1 MKSVHELAGAEAEM
15 FGTDIGDQAG
25 DEGTFVTH
33 IVDRAGYEGMFG
45 EGHSHWFKV
54 SRLLPTHWYH
64 IDLKIRN
71 EDRMTSI
78 IQMAGDEAAFEQIL
92 KECGSDVVLTQVQ
105 VVTPAW
111 MNKTD
116 GWRMEK
122 LVSLSTGF
130 DKVGVL
136 VCLLEVDS
144 GVVYADV
151 HDPMFRAESLVEV
164 KKVY

>member
-1 MKSVHELAGAEAEM
+1 M
-15 FGTDIGDQAG
+15 FGTDAVDKVGEEGEEGAFRTDIADQAG
-25 DEGTFVTH
+25 V
-33 IVDRAGYEGMFG
+33 EGMFG
-45 EGHSHWFKV
+45 QGHSHWFKV

-64 IDLKIRN
+64 VDLKIRN

-78 IQMAGDEAAFEQIL
+78 VQMAGDEASFEQIL
-92 KECGSDVVLTQVQ
+92 KECDSEVVLTQVQ

-122 LVSLSTGF
+122 LISLSTGF
-130 DKVGVL
+130 NKIGVL

-151 HDPMFRAESLVEV
+151 HDPQFCIDSLVEV
-164 KKVY
+164 KKIY